1 MMPVG
6 QRFADN
12 FEPAVSSISNNIDE
26 LFYDTRQ
33 G

>member
-6 QRFADN
+6 QRFADH
-12 FEPAVSSISNNIDE
+12 FEPAVFSRSNNIDE